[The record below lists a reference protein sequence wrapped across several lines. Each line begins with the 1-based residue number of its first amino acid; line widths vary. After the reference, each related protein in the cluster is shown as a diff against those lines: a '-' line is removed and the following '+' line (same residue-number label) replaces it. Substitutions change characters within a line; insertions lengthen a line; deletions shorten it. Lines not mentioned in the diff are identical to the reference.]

1 MKTQQQH
8 KALVPKGVF
17 GAEKLVQ
24 KSDDI
29 TEATAFDNDMGF
41 DTHWSYSY
49 VMDYILSH
57 QKVKRRK
64 A

>member
-8 KALVPKGVF
+8 KTLVPKF
-17 GAEKLVQ
+17 GTEKIAQLSEDTTDVM
-24 KSDDI
+24 
-29 TEATAFDNDMGF
+29 ALDNEVSF

-49 VMDYILSH
+49 IMDYILSH